1 MSLFTLLRPVYKR
14 YIGYR
19 ETRKNEP
26 RVGQPTARG
35 GIPPGEKSLLVDLNP
50 YVVLGSAVV
59 GLLVGLTG
67 AGGGALMTPMLIL
80 LFNVKPSA
88 AISSDLVAAVVMR
101 PVGSLVHMRKGTVNY
116 RLVGWMCAGSVPMAF
131 LGAYLLHLLGASAGQ
146 QGASQQQYVELALG
160 IALLGGTAAMLLRSW
175 LDHRSGQAR
184 TQAIEALRVRP
195 AVTVAIGVVGGL
207 VVGMTSVGSGSL
219 MIVLLLF
226 AYPAIRAGQL
236 VGTDLTQAV
245 PLTAA
250 AALGALLF
258 GHVQFGLTTAVIV
271 GSVPAVLVGSLLSS
285 RAPDKYIRPVITFVI
300 FASGLK
306 YAGMGTTALG
316 WTLCLV
322 LLACGGY
329 SLARNKPWRAR
340 RRGSETQAS
349 QDSVESHAS
358 ELAHR
363 TGLWGELPR
372 WCYAG
377 VRFRVSLGRL

>member
-1 MSLFTLLRPVYKR
+1 
-14 YIGYR
+14 
-19 ETRKNEP
+19 
-26 RVGQPTARG
+26 
-35 GIPPGEKSLLVDLNP
+35 
-50 YVVLGSAVV
+50 
-59 GLLVGLTG
+59 
-67 AGGGALMTPMLIL
+67 MTPMLIL

-101 PVGSLVHMRKGTVNY
+101 PVGSLVHMRTGTVNY

-131 LGAYLLHLLGASAGQ
+131 LGSYLLHLLGGAASEQ
-146 QGASQQQYVELALG
+146 QHVELALG
-160 IALLGGTAAMLLRSW
+160 IALLAGTAAMLLRSW
-175 LDHRSGQAR
+175 LDQRSGQAR
-184 TQAIEALRVRP
+184 TQAIESLRVRP
-195 AVTVAIGVVGGL
+195 AVTVAIGAVGGI

-226 AYPAIRAGQL
+226 AYPAIKAGQL

-316 WTLCLV
+316 WALCLV

-329 SLARNKPWRAR
+329 WLARNKPWRSSEAR
-340 RRGSETQAS
+340 AGQPLERLESGMLRR
-349 QDSVESHAS
+349 
-358 ELAHR
+358 
-363 TGLWGELPR
+363 
-372 WCYAG
+372 
-377 VRFRVSLGRL
+377 